1 MNSFIDRLFT
11 QRASRLSK
19 EEVTDPKSIFFQYLL
34 GLGTYSKR
42 LQELKSQIANF
53 TYPDDVFTADLCC
66 VNLYLDLENYL
77 ITYDNAY
84 INTKENLRQELREK
98 FPVITNSMAF
108 MPLYESGKNKEIL
121 IARIYL
127 LTVLRKLKLKNTELA
142 STIAWIEALKASI
155 NFKSSDDLVKQINA
169 FRRVKDDAFKITKE
183 FNELLGSDTVTSI
196 FDTTKDEFYIYYN
209 LLPAVTC
216 IADVIPNSFTSIL
229 NETKPIINL
238 DFDTIKKDIQKIST
252 PPANFPVYGET
263 FSILENLLD
272 GYLLFDALGTIRD
285 CNTLALK
292 IFGYTKTELVN
303 NSVFKLFPD
312 DLTTLLKT
320 DLQNLY
326 SVTETEVIGHR
337 IETDIAN
344 RAGISS
350 YYEISFSNNFA
361 SPEDSFTALIKNI
374 SNRKDTLK
382 AKINA
387 ERVAEAK
394 TTFLSNMSHE
404 IRTPLNVILG
414 LSEIISKS
422 DLQDQQLLRKNID
435 GISFSAKNLL
445 SIVNDILDFSKIE
458 AGKLTLQSLDFNL
471 REVVTNLTSGF
482 EIKGKEKGI
491 AISVEIDDTIPKIVV
506 GDQFRLNQIL
516 TNLVGNAI
524 KFTKKGYICIELNL
538 LNKTEHSNTI
548 EFKVTDTGI
557 GIVPDK
563 LESIFESFYQ
573 VEGKENAKIN
583 GTGLGL
589 TITRELIALQQG
601 KLNAESELGK
611 GSTFSFTIDFKS
623 SKLKKIKNTDLHKHT
638 NSARLSD
645 LRILVAED
653 NKMNQFY
660 IRQLLQG
667 LGVEADIA
675 ENGEEAVAIYK
686 NNSVQY
692 DLILMDMHMPVM
704 NGLEAISLIR
714 QSHKDSLHKVP
725 IVACSADVFPE
736 SRKNAIKAGIDFYLT
751 KPLKEED
758 LKEVLYWLISDEKP
772 VINTE
777 ETIRIIENTESTES
791 TNYVNIAQLLE
802 IFDNDTA
809 FIISLLEVFISET
822 PEDLNSLRNCVAREY
837 YPRASTLAHK
847 LKSSFMNLGMTT
859 HGHHLQQIESTII
872 VPSKTE
878 EAKKHLR
885 AFEEIYTKALIEINI
900 LIIKL
905 KQE

>member
-1 MNSFIDRLFT
+1 MNSFIDRLFN
-11 QRASRLSK
+11 QRASKLSK
-19 EEVTDPKSIFFQYLL
+19 EEITDPKIVFFQYLINL
-34 GLGTYSKR
+34 GSFSAR
-42 LQELKSQIANF
+42 LQQLKSQIENF
-53 TYPDDVFTADLCC
+53 QYPDDAFTSDLYC
-66 VNLYLDLENYL
+66 VNFYLELENYL
-77 ITYDNAY
+77 ITFDNAY
-84 INTKENLRQELREK
+84 INTKESLRQELREK
-98 FPVITNSMAF
+98 FPIITNAIAF

-127 LTVLRKLKLKNTELA
+127 LTILKKLKIKNTEFV
-142 STIAWIEALKASI
+142 STTAWIEAI
-155 NFKSSDDLVKQINA
+155 KSSITSKSSNDLVKQINA
-169 FRRVKDDAFKITKE
+169 FRRVKDDALKMTKE
-183 FNELLGSDTVTSI
+183 FNEILGADIVTSI
-196 FDTTKDEFYIYYN
+196 FATTKDEFYIYYN
-209 LLPAVTC
+209 QLPAVTC
-216 IADVIPNSFTSIL
+216 IADVIPNSFTTL
-229 NETKPIINL
+229 LDDTKPIINL
-238 DFDTIKKDIQKIST
+238 NFNSEIKENKEITSKAVTSSADSE
-252 PPANFPVYGET
+252 A
-263 FSILENLLD
+263 FSVLENLLD
-272 GYLLFDALGTIRD
+272 GYLLFDTLGTIKD
-285 CNTLALK
+285 CNTLASN
-292 IFGYTKTELVN
+292 IFGFSKTELVKH
-303 NSVFKLFPD
+303 SVFELFPD
-312 DLTTLLKT
+312 DLTSQLKN
-320 DLQNLY
+320 DLHNLY
-326 SVTETEVIGHR
+326 SVTATEIIGHR
-337 IETDIAN
+337 IETDITN
-344 RAGISS
+344 RAGLTS
-350 YYEISFSNNFA
+350 YYEIAFSNNFA
-361 SPEDSFTALIKNI
+361 NPKDSFTALVKNI

-394 TTFLSNMSHE
+394 STFLSNMSHE

-422 DLQDQQLLRKNID
+422 DLKDQNLLRKNID

-491 AISVEIDDTIPKIVV
+491 EISVEIDDAIPKIVV

-516 TNLVGNAI
+516 TNLIGNAI
-524 KFTKKGYICIELNL
+524 KFTKKGYIRVELNL
-538 LNKTEHSNTI
+538 LNKTEYSNTI
-548 EFKVTDTGI
+548 EFKVIDTGI
-557 GIVPDK
+557 GIASDK

-589 TITRELIALQQG
+589 TITRELIKLQKG
-601 KLNAESELGK
+601 RLLAESELGK
-611 GSTFSFTIDFKS
+611 GSTFSFTIDFKE
-623 SKLKKIKNTDLHKHT
+623 SKLKKLQNTDFQKHT
-638 NSARLSD
+638 SGAKLSD

-667 LGVEADIA
+667 LGVKADIA

-686 NNSVQY
+686 NNPIQY

-714 QSHKDSLHKVP
+714 QSNEDSLHKIP

-772 VINTE
+772 ALNPE
-777 ETIRIIENTESTES
+777 ESIEITESTGS

-802 IFDNDTA
+802 IFDNDND
-809 FIISLLEVFISET
+809 FIVSLLEVFRSET
-822 PEDLNSLRNCVAREY
+822 PEDLNSLRNCVDREY

-847 LKSSFMNLGMTT
+847 MKSSFMNLGMTT

-872 VPSKTE
+872 IPSKTD

-885 AFEEIYTKALIEINI
+885 AFEEIYTKALTEINL